1 MPPPAD
7 REAGDYELRENGG
20 RRGRTRAPSPRC
32 LFVRYYFFGASN
44 ADNLSGSHGHTIVV
58 DGGAWGIF
66 LSESSPN
73 NNWRRGGFSEK
84 AWRAVSCLAKGVQVC
99 ELELPNLD
107 PGMMSSMMSRD
118 KSSPGTRSWVGT
130 NTKVFNPV
138 GFLILHDKLLRMK
151 NRNENSKIPKP
162 DYDHSF

>member
-1 MPPPAD
+1 M
-7 REAGDYELRENGG
+7 
-20 RRGRTRAPSPRC
+20 
-32 LFVRYYFFGASN
+32 
-44 ADNLSGSHGHTIVV
+44 V

-73 NNWRRGGFSEK
+73 NTWRRGDFSEK
-84 AWRAVSCLAKGVQVC
+84 AWRAVSCPAMGVQVC

-130 NTKVFNPV
+130 NTKVFSSVP
-138 GFLILHDKLLRMK
+138 FWILHGKLLRIENQNESSK
-151 NRNENSKIPKP
+151 KYQNRILITIFDKKEER
-162 DYDHSF
+162 

>member
-1 MPPPAD
+1 M
-7 REAGDYELRENGG
+7 
-20 RRGRTRAPSPRC
+20 
-32 LFVRYYFFGASN
+32 SN
-44 ADNLSGSHGHTIVV
+44 AGNLSRSHGRAIVV
-58 DGGAWGIF
+58 DDGAWGIF

-73 NNWRRGGFSEK
+73 KFWRQRCFSEE
-84 AWRAVSCLAKGVQVC
+84 AWRTLSCLAKGVQVC

-138 GFLILHDKLLRMK
+138 GFLILHDELLRMK
-151 NRNENSKIPKP
+151 N
-162 DYDHSF
+162 